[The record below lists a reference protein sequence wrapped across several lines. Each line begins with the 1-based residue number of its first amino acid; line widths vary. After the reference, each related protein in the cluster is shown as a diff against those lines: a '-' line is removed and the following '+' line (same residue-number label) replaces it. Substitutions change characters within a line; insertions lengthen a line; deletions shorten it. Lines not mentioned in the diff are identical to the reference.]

1 MSRRILLAD
10 DSLTIQKV
18 VELTFADT
26 DFEVHAVSSGDELIA
41 KLPEARPDIVICDI
55 IMPGRDGYDV
65 CQEIKSSPEHLHL
78 PVILLTGTFE
88 PFDRD
93 RALAVGC
100 SEIITKPF
108 EAKRLVEAVEKLT
121 SGAGASHQPTGA
133 AREPEIFGDGR
144 VTPPPPITA
153 PDVLVDIESDY
164 DLADTAITAES
175 SDAEPTVEPAPDA
188 AVPTVD
194 RTETA
199 EEGLEFTMSG
209 FSEMETA
216 GRKRAEEVLEAPSEG
231 LDFEIETAD
240 QTAGSVMDTTPFRQE
255 DIAQESFP
263 GGAADDPFASPEAEA
278 EFVPSRATDVEVFP
292 DADEQVFGEPVSASD
307 LDRNLTTPINVAEVM
322 GTVGEAP
329 SVVSDSPD
337 PVPAVDEID
346 ESNADTQDIVIRPE
360 SPPAAAVGAEAP
372 SALSDEDIDRIAHR
386 LLELAG
392 DRIDQIAWEVVPD
405 MAEIVV
411 RERVREIE
419 AEVERNRS

>member
-26 DFEVHAVSSGDELIA
+26 DFEVHAVSSGDELVA
-41 KLPEARPDIVICDI
+41 RLPEARPDIVICDI

-65 CQEIKSSPEHLHL
+65 CQEIKSSPEYLHL

-108 EAKRLVEAVEKLT
+108 EARRLVEAVEKLT
-121 SGAGASHQPTGA
+121 SGAGATHQPTGA
-133 AREPEIFGDGR
+133 AREPEVFDDGR

-164 DLADTAITAES
+164 DLADTAITA
-175 SDAEPTVEPAPDA
+175 DANAAAPKAKITDS
-188 AVPTVD
+188 V
-194 RTETA
+194 
-199 EEGLEFTMSG
+199 EEGLDFTMSG

-216 GRKRAEEVLEAPSEG
+216 GRERAERVLEAPSEG
-231 LDFEIETAD
+231 LDFEIDAVEQIPDA
-240 QTAGSVMDTTPFRQE
+240 VMDTAPFRHE
-255 DIAQESFP
+255 DIAPEAFSDP
-263 GGAADDPFASPEAEA
+263 AADDPFVTPEPDLGAE
-278 EFVPSRATDVEVFP
+278 PIRAADVEPFP
-292 DADEQVFGEPVSASD
+292 TADKQVFGEPDAASD

-322 GTVGEAP
+322 GKVAETPPPVLR
-329 SVVSDSPD
+329 DRQD
-337 PVPAVDEID
+337 PVPAADEID
-346 ESNADTQDIVIRPE
+346 ESNADTQDIETRPE
-360 SPPAAAVGAEAP
+360 TPPEAP
-372 SALSDEDIDRIAHR
+372 APPDAPSVLSDDDVDRIAHR
-386 LLELAG
+386 LLELSG
-392 DRIDQIAWEVVPD
+392 DRIDRIAWEVLPD
-405 MAEIVV
+405 MAEIVI

-419 AEVERNRS
+419 AEVERNGS

>member
-41 KLPEARPDIVICDI
+41 RLPEARPDIVICDI

-65 CQEIKSSPEHLHL
+65 CQEIKSSPEYLHL

-108 EAKRLVEAVEKLT
+108 EAKRLVEAVERLT
-121 SGAGASHQPTGA
+121 SGTGASHQPTGA
-133 AREPEIFGDGR
+133 ARQPEVFDDGR

-153 PDVLVDIESDY
+153 PDVPVDVESDY
-164 DLADTAITAES
+164 DFADTAITAES
-175 SDAEPTVEPAPDA
+175 STAARTAETTATV
-188 AVPTVD
+188 
-194 RTETA
+194 
-199 EEGLEFTMSG
+199 EEGLDFTMSG

-216 GRKRAEEVLEAPSEG
+216 GRERAERVLGAPSEG
-231 LDFEIETAD
+231 LDFEIETVEQAAD
-240 QTAGSVMDTTPFRQE
+240 SVMDTAPFRHE
-255 DIAQESFP
+255 EIAAEAFR
-263 GGAADDPFASPEAEA
+263 GGVADDPFATPKADAEA
-278 EFVPSRATDVEVFP
+278 ASSLAADGKPFP
-292 DADEQVFGEPVSASD
+292 DADEQVFGEPEAASD

-322 GTVGEAP
+322 RTVDEAP
-329 SVVSDSPD
+329 LVHDRHD
-337 PVPAVDEID
+337 PVPADDEID
-346 ESNADTQDIVIRPE
+346 ESNADTQDIGTGPE
-360 SPPAAAVGAEAP
+360 TPPAAPAPPDAP
-372 SALSDEDIDRIAHR
+372 SGLSDEDVDRIAHR

-392 DRIDQIAWEVVPD
+392 DRIDRIAWEVVPD

-419 AEVERNRS
+419 AETVRHGS